1 VTLVSGRSTSVE
13 LPAAAADLTLQ
24 EVSAWA
30 NLQARR
36 LAAGYGLDLDGAP
49 FVLAQTV
56 KLGEEVGELH
66 AEILGRVG
74 LHHRS
79 KDGAYS
85 SGSLANELAD
95 VTICVAILAELLDVN
110 LSEAVSSKIAR
121 LEARYGDR

>member
-1 VTLVSGRSTSVE
+1 VQ
-13 LPAAAADLTLQ
+13 LPAAAADLTLH

-30 NLQARR
+30 NLQAKR
-36 LAAGYGLDLDGAP
+36 LAAGYGLDPDGAS

-74 LHHRS
+74 MHHRS
-79 KDGAYS
+79 KDGSYS
-85 SGSLANELAD
+85 GETLANELAD
-95 VTICVAILAELLDVN
+95 VTICVAILAELLDAD

-121 LEARYGDR
+121 LEARYGGT